1 MGSSV
6 LALYYK
12 TSCPYCLRARLVLAE
27 KELPFERR
35 IVGKEKPPELDEL
48 SSGKVPLLLEDSLA
62 VRDST
67 VIAEYLE
74 DRFPRPALLSPEP
87 RDRAVVRMA
96 MVDIEN
102 RLMTPLE
109 QLVHEPP
116 EDKESARKRILE
128 AFAPWEAKLGDAG
141 MLFGAEFTLADIWLF
156 AAAELARTIGIDAAE
171 AGPNLGRWLER
182 MGDRK
187 SARQERL
194 TPDA

>member
-1 MGSSV
+1 MLV
-6 LALYYK
+6 LYYK

-48 SSGKVPLLLEDSLA
+48 SSGKVPVLLEDSLA

-74 DRFPRPALLSPEP
+74 DRFPTPALLSSEA
-87 RDRAVVRMA
+87 RFRAVIRMA

-102 RLMTPLE
+102 RLMGPLE
-109 QLVHEPP
+109 KLVHEPP
-116 EDKESARKRILE
+116 EDEERARKLILE
-128 AFAPWEAKLGDAG
+128 AFEPWEAKLGDAG
-141 MLFGAEFTLADIWLF
+141 MLFGAEHTLADIWLF
-156 AAAELARTIGIDAAE
+156 VAAELAKTIGIDASR
-171 AGPNLGRWLER
+171 AGPNLSRWLER

-187 SARQERL
+187 SARRERL
-194 TPDA
+194 TPDT